1 MEFEAE
7 KPWAAAQQPRALV
20 QAHCRLTARPLVR
33 KLGLTTKS
41 LAIDV
46 ATQIETDARGRMTE
60 QTCKAWRR
68 TPFVT
73 GIIALVAGAAVA
85 GPYDA
90 YDRPGQLVPV
100 EGQRRLNLVCM
111 GSGSPT
117 VMLEAGAGGQTAAW
131 RKVQP
136 EVAKFT
142 RVCAYDRAGYGY
154 SDARTHPAD
163 ATHAAQDLHRLL
175 KAAGLGPSVVI
186 VGHSVGG
193 LYAELFAALY
203 PRETAGL
210 VLVDPTGLDDFRFAI
225 QVTTPQ
231 EKANQRQK
239 YLKNMSFYAR
249 CLDLARSR
257 PLEPS
262 DNCVTLNS
270 TGDTELD
277 QALIAQWVQAKYWD
291 TYQSEMES
299 FWPANHPMGVDS
311 LTTLEVRRHPMAL
324 GSKPLILLKTPGV
337 VPPGERGVRLAALS
351 YEAAQ
356 KIAGASTIG
365 HVVKVNSGH
374 YVQEEHPDLVIEA
387 IRSAVEGVRH
397 AGSPRETGIGDK

>member
-1 MEFEAE
+1 
-7 KPWAAAQQPRALV
+7 
-20 QAHCRLTARPLVR
+20 
-33 KLGLTTKS
+33 
-41 LAIDV
+41 
-46 ATQIETDARGRMTE
+46 MTE
-60 QTCKAWRR
+60 PTREAWRW
-68 TPFVT
+68 PAIVI
-73 GIIALVAGAAVA
+73 GITALVAGAAVA

-117 VMLEAGAGGQTAAW
+117 VMLEAGAGDETAVW

-154 SDARTHPAD
+154 SDPRTHPAD
-163 ATHAAQDLHRLL
+163 ATHAAEDLHRLI
-175 KAAGLGPSVVI
+175 KAAGLGPSVVV

-225 QVTTPQ
+225 RVTTPE
-231 EKANQRQK
+231 EKAQQRQN
-239 YLKNMSFYAR
+239 YLKSMAFNAR

-257 PLEPS
+257 PLNRS
-262 DNCVTLNS
+262 DDCINLNS
-270 TGDTELD
+270 TGDAELD
-277 QALIAQWVQAKYWD
+277 QALVAQWGQAKYWD
-291 TYQSEMES
+291 AYQSEIEN
-299 FWPANHPMGVDS
+299 FWPRNHPMGIDGM
-311 LTTLEVRRHPMAL
+311 TTLEVRRHPMAL
-324 GSKPLILLKTPGV
+324 GSKPLILLKTPGR
-337 VPPGERGVRLAALS
+337 VPPGERGERLSAWS

-356 KIAGASTIG
+356 KIAAASTIG
-365 HVVKVNSGH
+365 RVVKVNSGH
-374 YVQEEHPDLVIEA
+374 YVHDEHPDIVVDA
-387 IRSAVEGVRH
+387 VRSAVEEVRD
-397 AGSPRETGIGDK
+397 AGPPTKREVQDR